1 MVDEQDRAA
10 GRQAGACPPWC
21 TVRHGRSD
29 PPEDRLHQSSGLAV
43 PVIARSGTAEPETLG
58 EVREFVVVVSRKGGR
73 GPTWVYVGDGEEQWL
88 EIDAQTMS
96 RVAEVLRQVT
106 EELT

>member
-1 MVDEQDRAA
+1 
-10 GRQAGACPPWC
+10 
-21 TVRHGRSD
+21 
-29 PPEDRLHQSSGLAV
+29 
-43 PVIARSGTAEPETLG
+43 LG

-88 EIDAQTMS
+88 EIDARTMS